1 MAHSKKNLEVDGLV
15 IRVREDND
23 YICLTDI
30 ARKVDPR
37 TDIVL
42 SNWLRNGDTMDFM
55 YEWEM
60 MYNSE
65 NFNTIIYDG
74 FRKQAGKIG
83 NVMTSK
89 KWVEGTG
96 AIGIESKAGR
106 YGGTYAHRDIAYEF
120 CAAVSASFKLSLIQG
135 FDMLVKEKYKRL
147 GEPYEITRLMT
158 KGTFPLLSEGIREQ
172 IPANIRGTKK
182 EGIYFASEVD
192 MINQILFGSSAEQ
205 WRKEHPKAKPGE
217 NMRDYASAR
226 ELLILSA
233 LQALNERLLKWGC
246 DKEQRFDLLT
256 EATSDWRAILTKKKS
271 IQDLT
276 DRIDRQKKLKR

>member
-1 MAHSKKNLEVDGLV
+1 MANSKKNIEVDGLI
-15 IRVREDND
+15 IRVRDDND

-30 ARKVDPR
+30 ARKKDPR
-37 TDIVL
+37 TDIIL
-42 SNWLRNGDTMDFM
+42 SNWLRNGTTMDFLK
-55 YEWEM
+55 EWEL

-65 NFNTIIYDG
+65 NFDLEIFDE
-74 FRKQAGKIG
+74 FRKEVGKVT
-83 NVMTSK
+83 NVMTAK
-89 KWVEGTG
+89 KWIQGTH
-96 AIGIESKAGR
+96 AIGIESRAGR
-106 YGGTYAHRDIAYEF
+106 YGGTFAHRDIAYEF
-120 CAAVSASFKLSLIQG
+120 CAAISASFKLSLIQG
-135 FDMLVKEKYKRL
+135 FDMLVREKYKRL

-158 KGTFPLLSEGIREQ
+158 KGTFPLLSEGIKEQ
-172 IPANIRGTKK
+172 IPSNIRGTKK

-205 WRKEHPKAKPGE
+205 WRREHPKAKPGE
-217 NMRDYASAR
+217 NMRDSASAK

-256 EATSDWRAILTKKKS
+256 EATADWRSILNKKKS
-271 IQDLT
+271 IQNLT

>member
-120 CAAVSASFKLSLIQG
+120 CAAVSASFK
-135 FDMLVKEKYKRL
+135 
-147 GEPYEITRLMT
+147 
-158 KGTFPLLSEGIREQ
+158 
-172 IPANIRGTKK
+172 
-182 EGIYFASEVD
+182 
-192 MINQILFGSSAEQ
+192 
-205 WRKEHPKAKPGE
+205 
-217 NMRDYASAR
+217 
-226 ELLILSA
+226 
-233 LQALNERLLKWGC
+233 
-246 DKEQRFDLLT
+246 
-256 EATSDWRAILTKKKS
+256 
-271 IQDLT
+271 
-276 DRIDRQKKLKR
+276 